1 MEKKLTPEQK
11 AAIRAEKL
19 AKEAA
24 EKEQDFIEVEHLLGK
39 EAADALRDHYKL
51 FDDRYYKWMASLY
64 DPAIGGFYYS
74 KSAQNTDGYYPDL
87 ESTKQALAFFSNSG
101 MTRKYASINEAYP
114 QWMKDQIINFVK
126 PLQCPEDG
134 YFYHPQWGKDI
145 IPSRLSRDLGWAT
158 GTLKDFGAKP
168 KWDTPNGHKGEFGPP
183 PKSALAAAKGSGEEG
198 AASAASVYPER
209 LRTVENFRRYLVC
222 ELNGNSDPYDL
233 TPNLI
238 RSKSY
243 PIGNNMNA
251 QAGQIK
257 QRERLGI
264 ETGELVDSDGDGI
277 ADNGFIAT
285 FCEVFGAWQL
295 PYNGVWEESHILD
308 ADGNPVADERGSMHY
323 NAINGLMK
331 LSTSYNAL
339 GVKMPY
345 AAEALASAIEMAAFL
360 GEHEDGRPG
369 PDIMGHRPNGSVDV
383 YNPWVAVQ
391 AIFSN
396 LDKFYTKEERQSLQ
410 EKLKA
415 NAAQMIR
422 TTTAKS
428 VSFAKEDG
436 SFGYTWSFSPS
447 RSQGA
452 PVAVPETVEGDING
466 GSIAVSGIT
475 RNMCAGLG
483 VKNIAIYRD
492 SDFDV
497 VLEILEERNAEFLA
511 K

>member
-1 MEKKLTPEQK
+1 MEKLTAEEK
-11 AAIRAEKL
+11 ARIRAEKL
-19 AKEAA
+19 AAEAKEREA
-24 EKEQDFIEVEHLLGK
+24 DFKEVEDLLGK
-39 EAADALRDHYKL
+39 DAADALRDHYKL

-64 DPAIGGFYYS
+64 DPTIGGFYYS
-74 KSAQNTDGYYPDL
+74 KSAQNNDGYLPDL

-114 QWMKDQIINFVK
+114 QWIKDQIVAFVK

-134 YFYHPQWGKDI
+134 YFYHPQWGKNI
-145 IPSRLSRDLGWAT
+145 TASRLSRDLGWAT
-158 GTLKDFGAKP
+158 STLKDFGAKP

-183 PKSALAAAKGSGEEG
+183 PESAIAKAAEGE
-198 AASAASVYPER
+198 ASAAASVYPER

-222 ELNGNSDPYDL
+222 ELNGNEDPNDL

-238 RSKSY
+238 RKKSY
-243 PIGNNMNA
+243 PIGNLMNA

-257 QRERLGI
+257 QRDRLGI
-264 ETGELVDSDGDGI
+264 ETGELIDSDGDGI

-285 FCEVFGAWQL
+285 FREVFNSWQL
-295 PYNGVWEESHILD
+295 SYNGLWEESHVLD
-308 ADGNPVADERGSMHY
+308 AEGNPVESAEGTVHY

-331 LSTSYNAL
+331 ISTSYNSL
-339 GVKMPY
+339 GVKMPN
-345 AAEALASAIEMAAFL
+345 AAEALKSAIYMAAYL
-360 GEHEDGRPG
+360 GEHPDGRPG
-369 PDIMGHRPNGSVDV
+369 ADVLGKRPNGSVDV

-396 LDKFYTKEERQSLQ
+396 LDKFYSKQEREELQRTLKE
-410 EKLKA
+410 

-422 TTTAKS
+422 TSTAKS
-428 VSFAKEDG
+428 VSFAKADG
-436 SFGYTWSFSPS
+436 SFGYTWDYSP
-447 RSQGA
+447 RVSQSA

-475 RNMCAGLG
+475 RNMCYGLG
-483 VKNIAIYRD
+483 IKNIPIYRD

-497 VLEILEERNAEFLA
+497 VLEILEESNAKA
-511 K
+511 NK